1 MFCALKSREK
11 IKLCSVSWKSMAC
24 GKNVNKNC
32 GTIRSRKRMMEEW
45 LVKKIKDPQYRDL
58 GLQSQYLCF
67 VLLKG
72 CLALRMVCKTMTN
85 NDSN

>member
-1 MFCALKSREK
+1 MFCALKSRGK

-45 LVKKIKDPQYRDL
+45 LVKKIKDPLYPR
-58 GLQSQYLCF
+58 SWVAES
-67 VLLKG
+67 VLMFRSVE
-72 CLALRMVCKTMTN
+72 RMSCDKNGM
-85 NDSN
+85 